1 MAKRMALPNGATV
14 QIATALDDAI
24 VFTAITNAAPPVLTS
39 VGHGLTAG
47 DYVIVSSGWCEL
59 DQQAYKVGVVTADT
73 FTLIGAN
80 TTNTVKYPPGG
91 GAGSVNQVLD
101 WQDVPC
107 ITDSS
112 LSGGEPQYVDVE
124 CLQEDNPKR
133 LFNGFSP
140 IDWTM
145 QVSDDDTNPSIAIL
159 EDLSDTQETSV
170 LRIILRSLKEKLY
183 AGSFSIS
190 PDSTMSRGEVMTR
203 AVGIAVSK
211 ITKYPAP

>member
-1 MAKRMALPNGATV
+1 MAKRMALPNGVKAD
-14 QIATALDDAI
+14 IATGLDDAI
-24 VFTAITNAAPPVLTS
+24 VFTSITNAAPPVLS
-39 VGHGLTAG
+39 SAAHGLVAG
-47 DYVIVSSGWCEL
+47 DYVVVSSGWCEL
-59 DQQAYKVGVVTADT
+59 DQQAYKVGAVTTDT
-73 FTLIGAN
+73 FTLLGAN
-80 TTNTVKYPPGG
+80 TSDALKYPAGG
-91 GAGSVNQVLD
+91 GAGSVQKVEG
-101 WQDVPC
+101 WQEVPC

-159 EDLSDTQETSV
+159 EDLSESQQTSV
-170 LRIILRSLKEKLY
+170 MRMRLRSRAEKLY
-183 AGSFSIS
+183 AGSFAIS
-190 PDSTMSRGEVMTR
+190 PDSTMTRGEVMTR
-203 AVGIAVSK
+203 AVAIAVTK